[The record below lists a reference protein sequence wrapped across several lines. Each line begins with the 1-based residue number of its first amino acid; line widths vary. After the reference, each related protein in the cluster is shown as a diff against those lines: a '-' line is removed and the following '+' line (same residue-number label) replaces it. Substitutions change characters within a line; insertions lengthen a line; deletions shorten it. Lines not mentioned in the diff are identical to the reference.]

1 MSLRPSRTDNPH
13 RPALVATRIEAT
25 FADRTWSAQ
34 TLEGAPCFRAFF
46 VRRGAGV
53 FVAKGS
59 APFEVTAPLLLWLPY
74 GRRGEFRLLAGSDG
88 ATLLA
93 DDELVARLV
102 GESPIGSQLRPLV
115 DQPLLAPG
123 GGLKSILPEIETLFS
138 AMTAGVAR
146 SRPRRSGDDLV
157 LSRLADIASL
167 ALLRLGARVRCVG
180 CRRADGPTV
189 SAARGT
195 ALPRQPRRRRFCSLS
210 WGVTRTHLHNACLRT
225 LGRPPQQLVHERLVL
240 EARLRL
246 RETAQPVEQVGYSL
260 GFRDPA
266 YFNRFFRRLSGM
278 SPGAYR
284 KTSRVASP
292 REMTSFSAWP

>member
-138 AMTAGVAR
+138 AMTRESRDPGPGAPAMTSYYLGLLILHLWRSCGLARESDALDAGAPTAQRFRQLVELHYR
-146 SRPRRSGDDLV
+146 DNLGVDDF
-157 LSRLADIASL
+157 
-167 ALLRLGARVRCVG
+167 
-180 CRRADGPTV
+180 
-189 SAARGT
+189 AAQ
-195 ALPRQPRRRRFCSLS
+195 L
-210 WGVTRTHLHNACLRT
+210 GVTRTHLHNACLRT